1 MTKIKICGLSRP
13 EDVQA
18 VNQAGADYAGFV
30 FAPSKRQVS
39 PKLAGELIVQL
50 KPGIMPVG
58 VFVNASPEEIAT
70 VVQQTGIRVV
80 QLHGDETPEQMA
92 QIRSLCPQVHL
103 WRAVRVQSRNDLMQ
117 ADQLGADALVLD
129 SYHPAQYGGTGRI
142 GDWDLISSILI
153 STPFFLAGGLNA
165 DNLEQAIHMVR
176 PMGVDLSGGVETG
189 GVKDQEKILQA
200 VALAHRL

>member
-39 PKLAGELIVQL
+39 PKLAGELIAQL

-92 QIRSLCPQVHL
+92 QIRSLCP
-103 WRAVRVQSRNDLMQ
+103 RSIC
-117 ADQLGADALVLD
+117 GG
-129 SYHPAQYGGTGRI
+129 PYGYKAGTI
-142 GDWDLISSILI
+142 
-153 STPFFLAGGLNA
+153 
-165 DNLEQAIHMVR
+165 
-176 PMGVDLSGGVETG
+176 
-189 GVKDQEKILQA
+189 
-200 VALAHRL
+200 